1 MRRNYLGAV
10 DNYIKLDIGNSP
22 WPIGVTMVGIHE
34 RSAREIY
41 SHVAHIMN
49 DETTKKYLQSVKRL
63 ITFCQR
69 RYPTDPSRLV
79 EFNSLANGS
88 DLQSLLAG
96 QNAKNSVSGSIV
108 TACQH

>member
-41 SHVAHIMN
+41 
-49 DETTKKYLQSVKRL
+49 T
-63 ITFCQR
+63 
-69 RYPTDPSRLV
+69 
-79 EFNSLANGS
+79 
-88 DLQSLLAG
+88 
-96 QNAKNSVSGSIV
+96 V
-108 TACQH
+108 TWLTS